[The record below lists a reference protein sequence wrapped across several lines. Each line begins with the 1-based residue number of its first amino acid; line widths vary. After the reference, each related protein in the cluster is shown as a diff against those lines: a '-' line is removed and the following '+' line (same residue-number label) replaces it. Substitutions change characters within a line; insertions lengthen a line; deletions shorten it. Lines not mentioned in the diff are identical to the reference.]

1 MSDEATT
8 LMARD
13 ETSGR
18 TYPMF
23 IERLFFVLA
32 IVGFFVLQPIVMETI
47 DTPSWASLAAG
58 WCGLPIGLMFVSEFV
73 GRLMQRMLS
82 N

>member
-1 MSDEATT
+1 MPDEATT

-18 TYPMF
+18 TYPMM

-32 IVGFFVLQPIVMETI
+32 IVGFFVLHPIVMERVEDPT
-47 DTPSWASLAAG
+47 WASLAAG
-58 WCGLPIGLMFVSEFV
+58 WCGLPIALMFISELV

>member
-1 MSDEATT
+1 MSEDATT

-18 TYPMF
+18 MYPMF
-23 IERLFFVLA
+23 LERVFFVLA
-32 IVGFFVLQPIVMETI
+32 IVGFFVLQPIVMGII
-47 DTPSWASLAAG
+47 DAPSWASLAAG
-58 WCGLPIGLMFVSEFV
+58 WCGLPIALMFMSELV
-73 GRLMQRMLS
+73 GRLMQRLLS

>member
-1 MSDEATT
+1 MPDEATT

-18 TYPMF
+18 TYPMM

-32 IVGFFVLQPIVMETI
+32 IVGFFVLQSIVMERI
-47 DTPSWASLAAG
+47 
-58 WCGLPIGLMFVSEFV
+58 
-73 GRLMQRMLS
+73 
-82 N
+82 

>member
-32 IVGFFVLQPIVMETI
+32 VVGFFVLQPIVMETI
-47 DTPSWASLAAG
+47 DAPSWASFAAG

>member
-1 MSDEATT
+1 MSEDATT

-18 TYPMF
+18 TYPMVL
-23 IERLFFVLA
+23 ERAFFVLA
-32 IVGFFVLQPIVMETI
+32 IVGFFVLQPVVIEAI
-47 DTPSWASLAAG
+47 DDPSWVSLVAG
-58 WCGLPIGLMFVSEFV
+58 WCGLPIALMFTSELL

>member
-1 MSDEATT
+1 MSEDATT

-18 TYPMF
+18 AYPM
-23 IERLFFVLA
+23 IVERMFFVLA
-32 IVGFFVLQPIVMETI
+32 IVGFFVLQPVVMEAV
-47 DTPSWASLAAG
+47 DDPSWASFAAG
-58 WCGLPIGLMFVSEFV
+58 WCGLPIALMFASELL

>member
-1 MSDEATT
+1 MPDETTT

-13 ETSGR
+13 DTSGR

-32 IVGFFVLQPIVMETI
+32 VVGFFVLQPIVMETI
-47 DTPSWASLAAG
+47 DAPSWASLAAG
-58 WCGLPIGLMFVSEFV
+58 WCGLPIALMFISELV